1 MAGAEVNRPAVTD
14 TPPAISVMTA
24 DGCEIELR
32 HDRGPAAPEDRPAVL
47 LVHGASAGS
56 DTFRIG
62 EEQTLVDY
70 LLGQGLDVW
79 TLDWRASMRRVKDVY
94 CKAVYERR
102 LAGTFTIDAAADHD
116 VPAAIEAMRR
126 EPQNVRGK
134 IAVLGHCMGG
144 AIVAQGMAR
153 GTIPSA
159 DVENVVLTALGLF
172 YRAAIDNVLKAEDQV
187 LEGLL
192 ADGQHLLHPTKGWER
207 SVCTRDPD
215 DGPWPPP
222 LQDPY
227 DVWLD
232 TPLPHDC
239 KVAICHRLSYMF
251 GMPFIP
257 DKIPNIHDGYL
268 PKQFGYIPLQFLIH
282 CCQNLR
288 RGHAAPF
295 VATSTGPLP
304 ADTRYL
310 QRRPFQDRRITLIT
324 GDLNSLWHRDSI
336 DTMYEWLRRGRRAEQ
351 PLSLQKHVVPDFG
364 HQDLYWGV
372 DAPWLVFPK
381 ILEGLRRS

>member
-1 MAGAEVNRPAVTD
+1 
-14 TPPAISVMTA
+14 
-24 DGCEIELR
+24 
-32 HDRGPAAPEDRPAVL
+32 VL
-47 LVHGASAGS
+47 LVHGASASS

-79 TLDWRASMRRVKDVY
+79 TLDWRASMCRARDVY
-94 CKAVYERR
+94 CQAVHDGR
-102 LAGTFTIDAAADHD
+102 LAGTFTIDAAAEHD
-116 VPAAIEAMRR
+116 VPAAIAAMR
-126 EPQNVRGK
+126 QKNVRDR

-144 AIVAQGMAR
+144 AIVAQGIAR
-153 GTIPSA
+153 GAISSA
-159 DVENVVLTALGLF
+159 DVETVVLTGLGLF

-192 ADGQHLLHPTKGWER
+192 AGGQQLLHPTKGWER
-207 SVCTRDPD
+207 SVCTRDPG

-222 LQDPY
+222 LEDPY
-227 DVWLD
+227 RVWLD
-232 TPLPHDC
+232 TPLPDDC
-239 KVAICHRLSYMF
+239 AVEICHRLSYMF

-257 DKIPNIHDGYL
+257 DKIPAIHAGYL
-268 PKQFGYIPLQFLIH
+268 PAQFGYIPLQFLLH

-295 VATSTGPLP
+295 VPSSTGPLP
-304 ADTRYL
+304 PDTRYL

-351 PLSLQKHVVPDFG
+351 PLGLEKHVVPDFG
-364 HQDLYWGV
+364 HQDLYWGL
-372 DAPWLVFPK
+372 DAPRLVFGK

>member
-1 MAGAEVNRPAVTD
+1 MAPPAVTAA
-14 TPPAISVMTA
+14 PPAIPVTTA
-24 DGCEIELR
+24 DGCRLELR
-32 HDRGPAAPEDRPAVL
+32 RHPGPAGRPPAL

-62 EEQTLVDY
+62 EERTLVDV
-70 LLGQGLDVW
+70 LLEAGLDVW
-79 TLDWRASMRRVKDVY
+79 TLDWRASMNRVQDVY
-94 CKAVYERR
+94 CTALDTGR
-102 LAGTFTIDAAADHD
+102 LGAIFTIDAAADHD
-116 VPAAIEAMRR
+116 VPAAIRTMREA
-126 EPQNVRGK
+126 PHNVTGK

-144 AIVAQGMAR
+144 AIVAQGIAR
-153 GTIPSA
+153 GVISSA
-159 DVENVVLTALGLF
+159 DVEHVVLSGLALF
-172 YRAAIDNVLKAEDQV
+172 YRAAIDNVLKAEDQI
-187 LEGLL
+187 LEELL
-192 ADGQHLLHPTKGWER
+192 GHGGQHLLHPKKRWDST
-207 SVCTRDPD
+207 VCARDPG
-215 DGPWPPP
+215 DGPWPP
-222 LQDPY
+222 LLEDPY

-232 TPLPHDC
+232 TPLPHGCDN
-239 KVAICHRLSYMF
+239 VFCHRLTYMF

-257 DKIPNIHDGYL
+257 DKIPSIHDGYL
-268 PKQFGYIPLQFLIH
+268 PSQFGYIPLQFLLH

-372 DAPWLVFPK
+372 DAPRLVFPK

>member
-1 MAGAEVNRPAVTD
+1 VNGPAITE
-14 TPPAISVMTA
+14 TPPDIPITTA
-24 DGCEIELR
+24 DGCVLHLR
-32 HDRGPAAPEDRPAVL
+32 HDGGPAAHERRPAVL
-47 LVHGASAGS
+47 LVHGASASS

-79 TLDWRASMRRVKDVY
+79 TLDWRASMRRARDVY
-94 CKAVYERR
+94 CQAVHDGR
-102 LAGTFTIDAAADHD
+102 LADTFTIDAAAEHD
-116 VPAAIEAMRR
+116 VPAAIATMRQMNGR
-126 EPQNVRGK
+126 DR
-134 IAVLGHCMGG
+134 IAVLGPCMGG
-144 AIVAQGMAR
+144 AFVAQGIAR
-153 GTIPSA
+153 GAISSA
-159 DVENVVLTALGLF
+159 DVETVVLTGLGLF

-192 ADGQHLLHPTKGWER
+192 AGGQQLLHPTKGWER
-207 SVCTRDPD
+207 SVCTRDPG

-222 LQDPY
+222 LEDPY
-227 DVWLD
+227 RVWLD
-232 TPLPHDC
+232 TPLPDDC
-239 KVAICHRLSYMF
+239 TVEICHRLSYMF

-257 DKIPNIHDGYL
+257 DKIPAIHAGYL
-268 PKQFGYIPLQFLIH
+268 PAQFGYIPLQFLLH

-295 VATSTGPLP
+295 VPSSTGPLP
-304 ADTRYL
+304 PDTRYL

-351 PLSLQKHVVPDFG
+351 PLGLEKHVVPDFG
-364 HQDLYWGV
+364 HQDLYWGL
-372 DAPWLVFPK
+372 DAPRLVFGK

>member
-1 MAGAEVNRPAVTD
+1 VNGPAITE
-14 TPPAISVMTA
+14 TPPAIPITTA
-24 DGCEIELR
+24 DGCVLHLR
-32 HDRGPAAPEDRPAVL
+32 HDGGPAAHERRPAVL
-47 LVHGASAGS
+47 LVHGASASS

-62 EEQTLVDY
+62 EEQTLVDD

-79 TLDWRASMRRVKDVY
+79 TLDWRASMRRARDVY
-94 CKAVYERR
+94 CQAVHDGR
-102 LAGTFTIDAAADHD
+102 LADTFTIDAAAEHD
-116 VPAAIEAMRR
+116 VPAAIAAMR
-126 EPQNVRGK
+126 QKNVRDK

-144 AIVAQGMAR
+144 AIVAQGIAR
-153 GTIPSA
+153 GAISSA
-159 DVENVVLTALGLF
+159 DVETVVLTGLGLF

-192 ADGQHLLHPTKGWER
+192 AGGQQLLHPTKGWER
-207 SVCTRDPD
+207 SVCTRDPG

-222 LQDPY
+222 LEDPY
-227 DVWLD
+227 RVWLD
-232 TPLPHDC
+232 TPLPDDC
-239 KVAICHRLSYMF
+239 TVEICHRLSYMF

-257 DKIPNIHDGYL
+257 DKIPAIHAGYL
-268 PKQFGYIPLQFLIH
+268 PAQFGYIPLQFLLH

-304 ADTRYL
+304 PDTRYL

-351 PLSLQKHVVPDFG
+351 PLGLEKHVVPDFG

-372 DAPWLVFPK
+372 DAPRLVFPK

>member
-1 MAGAEVNRPAVTD
+1 M
-14 TPPAISVMTA
+14 
-24 DGCEIELR
+24 
-32 HDRGPAAPEDRPAVL
+32 L
-47 LVHGASAGS
+47 LVHGASASS

-79 TLDWRASMRRVKDVY
+79 TLDWRASMCRARDVY
-94 CKAVYERR
+94 CQAVHDGR
-102 LAGTFTIDAAADHD
+102 LAGTFTIDAAAEHD
-116 VPAAIEAMRR
+116 VPAAIAAMR
-126 EPQNVRGK
+126 QKNVRDK

-144 AIVAQGMAR
+144 AIVAQGIAR
-153 GTIPSA
+153 GAISSA
-159 DVENVVLTALGLF
+159 DVQTVVLTGLGLF

-207 SVCTRDPD
+207 SVCTRDPG

-222 LQDPY
+222 LEDPY
-227 DVWLD
+227 RVWLD
-232 TPLPHDC
+232 TPLPDDC
-239 KVAICHRLSYMF
+239 AVEICQRLSYMF

-257 DKIPNIHDGYL
+257 DKIPAIHAGYL
-268 PKQFGYIPLQFLIH
+268 PAQFGYIPLQFLLH

-295 VATSTGPLP
+295 VPSSTGPLP
-304 ADTRYL
+304 PDTRYL

-351 PLSLQKHVVPDFG
+351 PLGLEKHVVPDFG
-364 HQDLYWGV
+364 HQDLYWGL
-372 DAPWLVFPK
+372 DAPRLVFGK

>member
-1 MAGAEVNRPAVTD
+1 MNAPAVTD

-24 DGCEIELR
+24 DGCELELR
-32 HDRGPAAPEDRPAVL
+32 HDRGPATPEDRPAVL

-94 CKAVYERR
+94 CKAVYKGR
-102 LAGTFTIDAAADHD
+102 LAETFTIDAAADHD
-116 VPAAIEAMRR
+116 VPAAIKTMREA
-126 EPQNVRGK
+126 PHNVRGK
-134 IAVLGHCMGG
+134 ISVLGHCMGG

-153 GTIPSA
+153 GAIPSA
-159 DVENVVLTALGLF
+159 DVETVVLTALGLF

-187 LEGLL
+187 LESLL

-207 SVCTRDPD
+207 SVCTRDPG

-222 LQDPY
+222 LEDPY
-227 DVWLD
+227 GVWLD

-239 KVAICHRLSYMF
+239 KVTICHRLSYMF

-257 DKIPNIHDGYL
+257 DKIPSIHDGYL
-268 PKQFGYIPLQFLIH
+268 PRQFGYIPLQFLIH

-351 PLSLQKHVVPDFG
+351 PLWLQKHVVPDFG

-372 DAPWLVFPK
+372 DAPRLVFPK

>member
-1 MAGAEVNRPAVTD
+1 MNGPALSD
-14 TPPAISVMTA
+14 TPPAIPITTA
-24 DGCEIELR
+24 DHSVLELR
-32 HDRGPAAPEDRPAVL
+32 HDGARAARAGWPAVL

-79 TLDWRASMRRVKDVY
+79 TLDWRASMRRVRDVY
-94 CKAVYERR
+94 CDAVRNGR
-102 LAGTFTIDAAADHD
+102 LDETFTIDAAAKHD
-116 VPAAIEAMRR
+116 VPAAIAAMRQ
-126 EPQNVRGK
+126 EHNVRGT

-144 AIVAQGMAR
+144 AIVAQGIAL
-153 GTIPSA
+153 GAISSA
-159 DVENVVLTALGLF
+159 DVENVVLTGLGLF
-172 YRAAIDNVLKAEDQV
+172 YRAAIDNVLKAEDQA
-187 LEGLL
+187 LEGLR
-192 ADGQHLLHPTKGWER
+192 AGGQHLLHPTRAWDR
-207 SVCTRDPD
+207 SVCARDPD

-227 DVWLD
+227 RVWLD
-232 TPLPHDC
+232 TPLPHGC
-239 KVAICHRLSYMF
+239 EVEICQRLSYMF

-257 DKIPNIHDGYL
+257 DKIQRIHDGYL
-268 PKQFGYIPLQFLIH
+268 PTQFGYIPLQFLIH

-295 VATSTGPLP
+295 VPSSTGPLSP
-304 ADTRYL
+304 DPRYL

-336 DTMYEWLRRGRRAEQ
+336 DTMYEWLRRGRQAEQ
-351 PLSLQKHVVPDFG
+351 PVSLQKHVVPEFG
-364 HQDLYWGV
+364 HQDLFWGV
-372 DAPWLVFPK
+372 GAPTLVFPK
-381 ILEGLRRS
+381 ILKGLQPS

>member
-1 MAGAEVNRPAVTD
+1 VNGPAITE
-14 TPPAISVMTA
+14 TPPAIPITTA
-24 DGCEIELR
+24 DGCVLHLR
-32 HDRGPAAPEDRPAVL
+32 HDGGPAAHERRPAVL
-47 LVHGASAGS
+47 LVHGASASS

-79 TLDWRASMRRVKDVY
+79 TLDWRASMRRAWDVY
-94 CKAVYERR
+94 CQAVHDGR
-102 LAGTFTIDAAADHD
+102 LADTFTIDAAAEHD
-116 VPAAIEAMRR
+116 VPAAIATMR
-126 EPQNVRGK
+126 QKNVRDR

-144 AIVAQGMAR
+144 AIVAQGIAR
-153 GTIPSA
+153 GAISSA
-159 DVENVVLTALGLF
+159 DVETVVLTGLGLF

-192 ADGQHLLHPTKGWER
+192 ADGQQLLHPTKGWER
-207 SVCTRDPD
+207 SVCTRDPG

-222 LQDPY
+222 LEDPY
-227 DVWLD
+227 RVWLD
-232 TPLPHDC
+232 TPLPDDC
-239 KVAICHRLSYMF
+239 TVEICHRLSYMF

-257 DKIPNIHDGYL
+257 DKIPAIHAGYL
-268 PKQFGYIPLQFLIH
+268 PAQFGYIPLQFLLH

-304 ADTRYL
+304 PDTRYL

-351 PLSLQKHVVPDFG
+351 PPSLQKHVVPDFG

-372 DAPWLVFPK
+372 DAPRLVFPK

>member
-1 MAGAEVNRPAVTD
+1 MNLPAVTD
-14 TPPAISVMTA
+14 TPPAISVTTA
-24 DGCEIELR
+24 DGCELELR
-32 HDRGPAAPEDRPAVL
+32 HDRGPAAPEERPAVL

-94 CKAVYERR
+94 CKAVYDRR
-102 LAGTFTIDAAADHD
+102 LAGTFTIDAAAEHD

-126 EPQNVRGK
+126 APQNVRGK

-144 AIVAQGMAR
+144 AIVAQGIAR
-153 GTIPSA
+153 GAIPSA
-159 DVENVVLTALGLF
+159 DVENVVLTGLGLF

-207 SVCTRDPD
+207 SVCTRDPG

-222 LQDPY
+222 LEDPY

-257 DKIPNIHDGYL
+257 DKIPSIHDRYL
-268 PKQFGYIPLQFLIH
+268 PRQFGYIPLQFLIH

-310 QRRPFQDRRITLIT
+310 QRQPFQDRRITLIS

-372 DAPWLVFPK
+372 DAPQVVFPK

>member
-1 MAGAEVNRPAVTD
+1 VNGPAITE
-14 TPPAISVMTA
+14 TPPAIPITTA
-24 DGCEIELR
+24 DGCVLHLR
-32 HDRGPAAPEDRPAVL
+32 HDGGPAAHERRPAVL
-47 LVHGASAGS
+47 LVHGASASS

-79 TLDWRASMRRVKDVY
+79 TLDWRASMHRARDVY
-94 CKAVYERR
+94 CQAVHDGR
-102 LAGTFTIDAAADHD
+102 LADTFTIDAAAEHD
-116 VPAAIEAMRR
+116 VPAAIAAMR
-126 EPQNVRGK
+126 QKNVRDK

-144 AIVAQGMAR
+144 AIVAQGIAR
-153 GTIPSA
+153 GAISSA
-159 DVENVVLTALGLF
+159 DVETVVLTGLGLF

-192 ADGQHLLHPTKGWER
+192 ADGQQLLHPTKGWER
-207 SVCTRDPD
+207 SVCTRDPG

-222 LQDPY
+222 LEDPY

-239 KVAICHRLSYMF
+239 EVAICHRLSYMF

-257 DKIPNIHDGYL
+257 DKIPQIHAGYL
-268 PKQFGYIPLQFLIH
+268 PTQFGYIPLQFLLH

-304 ADTRYL
+304 PDTRYL

-351 PLSLQKHVVPDFG
+351 PLGLEKHVVPDFG
-364 HQDLYWGV
+364 HQDLYWGL
-372 DAPWLVFPK
+372 DAPRLVFGK

>member
-1 MAGAEVNRPAVTD
+1 VNGPAVTE
-14 TPPAISVMTA
+14 TPNAIDVTTA
-24 DGCEIELR
+24 DGCVLELR
-32 HDRGPAAPEDRPAVL
+32 HDVSPAAPGDRPAVL

-70 LLGQGLDVW
+70 LLGHDLDVW
-79 TLDWRASMRRVKDVY
+79 TLDWRASMRRAKDVY
-94 CKAVYERR
+94 CQAVYDGR
-102 LAGTFTIDAAADHD
+102 LAATFTIDAAADHD
-116 VPAAIEAMRR
+116 VPAAIAAMRQASR
-126 EPQNVRGK
+126 SVRGK

-144 AIVAQGMAR
+144 AIVAQGIAR
-153 GTIPSA
+153 GAISSA
-159 DVENVVLTALGLF
+159 DVENVVLTGLGLF
-172 YRAAIDNVLKAEDQV
+172 YRAAIDNVLKAEDQA

-207 SVCTRDPD
+207 SVCTRDPGE
-215 DGPWPPP
+215 GPWPPP
-222 LQDPY
+222 LEDPY
-227 DVWLD
+227 RVWLD

-239 KVAICHRLSYMF
+239 KVEICHRLSYMF

-257 DKIPNIHDGYL
+257 DRIPAIHGRYL
-268 PKQFGYIPLQFLIH
+268 PTQFGYIPLQFLLH

-295 VATSTGPLP
+295 VPTSTSPLP
-304 ADTRYL
+304 PDTRYL

-336 DTMYEWLRRGRRAEQ
+336 DTMYEWLRRGRQPEQ

-372 DAPWLVFPK
+372 DAPRLVFPK

>member
-1 MAGAEVNRPAVTD
+1 MNGPAITE
-14 TPPAISVMTA
+14 TPPAIDVTTA
-24 DGCEIELR
+24 DGCVLELR
-32 HDRGPAAPEDRPAVL
+32 HDGGPEASKGRPAVL

-62 EEQTLVDY
+62 EERTLVDY

-79 TLDWRASMRRVKDVY
+79 TLDWRASMRRVRDVY
-94 CKAVYERR
+94 CQAVHDGR
-102 LAGTFTIDAAADHD
+102 LGETFTIDAAAEHD
-116 VPAAIEAMRR
+116 VPAAIAAMRQA
-126 EPQNVRGK
+126 PHNVRGK

-144 AIVAQGMAR
+144 AIVAQGIAR
-153 GTIPSA
+153 GAISSA
-159 DVENVVLTALGLF
+159 DVENVVLTGLGLF
-172 YRAAIDNVLKAEDQV
+172 YRAAIDNVLKAEDQA

-192 ADGQHLLHPTKGWER
+192 DGGQHLLHPTKGWER
-207 SVCTRDPD
+207 SVCARDPG

-222 LQDPY
+222 LEDPY
-227 DVWLD
+227 RVWLD

-239 KVAICHRLSYMF
+239 NVEICHRLSYMF

-257 DKIPNIHDGYL
+257 DRIPAIHAGYL
-268 PKQFGYIPLQFLIH
+268 PTQFGYIPLQFLIH

-288 RGHAAPF
+288 RGHAAAF
-295 VATSTGPLP
+295 VPASTGPLP
-304 ADTRYL
+304 PDTRYL

-336 DTMYEWLRRGRRAEQ
+336 DTMYEWLRRGRQAEQ

-372 DAPWLVFPK
+372 DAPGTVFPK

>member
-1 MAGAEVNRPAVTD
+1 MNGPAITE
-14 TPPAISVMTA
+14 TPPAIPITTA
-24 DGCEIELR
+24 DGCVLHLR
-32 HDRGPAAPEDRPAVL
+32 HDGGPAAHERRPAVL
-47 LVHGASAGS
+47 LVHGASASS

-79 TLDWRASMRRVKDVY
+79 TLDWRASMCRARDVY
-94 CKAVYERR
+94 CQAVHDGR
-102 LAGTFTIDAAADHD
+102 LAGTFTIDAAAEHD
-116 VPAAIEAMRR
+116 VPAAIAAMR
-126 EPQNVRGK
+126 QKNVRDR

-144 AIVAQGMAR
+144 AIVAQGIAR
-153 GTIPSA
+153 GAISSA
-159 DVENVVLTALGLF
+159 DVETVVLTALGLF

-207 SVCTRDPD
+207 SVCTRDPG

-222 LQDPY
+222 LEDPY
-227 DVWLD
+227 RVWLD
-232 TPLPHDC
+232 TPLPDDC
-239 KVAICHRLSYMF
+239 TVEICHRLSYMF

-257 DKIPNIHDGYL
+257 DKIPAIHDGYL
-268 PKQFGYIPLQFLIH
+268 PAQFGYIPLQFLLH

-295 VATSTGPLP
+295 VPSSTGPLP
-304 ADTRYL
+304 PDTRYL

-372 DAPWLVFPK
+372 DAPRLVFPK

>member
-1 MAGAEVNRPAVTD
+1 MNGPAITE
-14 TPPAISVMTA
+14 TPPAIPITTA
-24 DGCEIELR
+24 DGCVLHLR
-32 HDRGPAAPEDRPAVL
+32 HDGGPAAHERRPAVL
-47 LVHGASAGS
+47 LVHGASASS

-79 TLDWRASMRRVKDVY
+79 TLDWRASMRRARDVY
-94 CKAVYERR
+94 CQAVHDGR
-102 LAGTFTIDAAADHD
+102 LAGTFTIDAAAEHD
-116 VPAAIEAMRR
+116 VPAAIAAMR
-126 EPQNVRGK
+126 QKNVRDR

-144 AIVAQGMAR
+144 AIVAQGIAR
-153 GTIPSA
+153 GAISSA
-159 DVENVVLTALGLF
+159 DVETVVLTGLGLF

-192 ADGQHLLHPTKGWER
+192 AGGQQLLHPTKGWER
-207 SVCTRDPD
+207 SVCTRDPG

-222 LQDPY
+222 LEDPY
-227 DVWLD
+227 RVWLD
-232 TPLPHDC
+232 TPLPDDC
-239 KVAICHRLSYMF
+239 TVEICHRLSYMF

-257 DKIPNIHDGYL
+257 DKIPAIHAGYL
-268 PKQFGYIPLQFLIH
+268 PAQFGYIPLQFLLH

-295 VATSTGPLP
+295 VPSSTGPLP
-304 ADTRYL
+304 PDTRYL

-351 PLSLQKHVVPDFG
+351 PLGLEKHVVPDFG
-364 HQDLYWGV
+364 HQDLYWGL
-372 DAPWLVFPK
+372 DAPRLVFGK

>member
-1 MAGAEVNRPAVTD
+1 MNGPAVTE
-14 TPPAISVMTA
+14 TPNAIDVTTA
-24 DGCEIELR
+24 DGCVLELR
-32 HDRGPAAPEDRPAVL
+32 HDVSPAAPGDRPAVL

-70 LLGQGLDVW
+70 LLGHDLDVW
-79 TLDWRASMRRVKDVY
+79 TLDWRASMRRVREVY
-94 CKAVYERR
+94 CDAVRR
-102 LAGTFTIDAAADHD
+102 GRLDETFTIDAAAEQD
-116 VPAAIEAMRR
+116 VPAAIAAIRQAR
-126 EPQNVRGK
+126 ESVPGK

-144 AIVAQGMAR
+144 AIVAQGIAV
-153 GTIPSA
+153 GAISSA
-159 DVENVVLTALGLF
+159 DVENVVLTGLGLF
-172 YRAAIDNVLKAEDQV
+172 YRAAIDNVLKAEDQA

-192 ADGQHLLHPTKGWER
+192 AGGQHLLHPTRVWDR

-222 LQDPY
+222 LEDPY
-227 DVWLD
+227 RVWLD

-239 KVAICHRLSYMF
+239 AVEICHRLSYMF

-257 DKIPNIHDGYL
+257 DRIRRIHDGYL
-268 PKQFGYIPLQFLIH
+268 PTQFGYIPLQFLIH

-295 VATSTGPLP
+295 VPSSIGPLP
-304 ADTRYL
+304 PDTRYL

-351 PLSLQKHVVPDFG
+351 PLALQKHVLPEFG

-372 DAPWLVFPK
+372 GAPRLVFPK
-381 ILEGLRRS
+381 ILEGLQRS

>member
-1 MAGAEVNRPAVTD
+1 VSLPAVTD
-14 TPPAISVMTA
+14 TPPAISVTTA
-24 DGCEIELR
+24 DGCELDLR
-32 HDRGPAAPEDRPAVL
+32 HDRGPAAPQDRPAVL

-62 EEQTLVDY
+62 EERTLVDY
-70 LLGQGLDVW
+70 LLGYGLDVW
-79 TLDWRASMRRVKDVY
+79 TLDWRASMHRVKDVY

-116 VPAAIEAMRR
+116 VPAAIAAMRR
-126 EPQNVRGK
+126 APQNVRGK

-144 AIVAQGMAR
+144 AIVAQGIAR
-153 GTIPSA
+153 GAIPSA
-159 DVENVVLTALGLF
+159 DVETVVLTGLGLF

-192 ADGQHLLHPTKGWER
+192 ADGQHLLHPTKRWDR
-207 SVCTRDPD
+207 DVCARDPD

-222 LQDPY
+222 LEDPY
-227 DVWLD
+227 NVWLD

-239 KVAICHRLSYMF
+239 AVAICHRLSYMF

-257 DKIPNIHDGYL
+257 DKIRRIHDGSYL
-268 PKQFGYIPLQFLIH
+268 PKQFGYIALEFLIH

-310 QRRPFQDRRITLIT
+310 QRQAFQDRRITLIT

-372 DAPWLVFPK
+372 DAPTLVFPK

>member
-1 MAGAEVNRPAVTD
+1 VNGPAITE
-14 TPPAISVMTA
+14 TPPDIPITTA
-24 DGCEIELR
+24 DGCVLHLR
-32 HDRGPAAPEDRPAVL
+32 HDGGPAAHERRPAVL
-47 LVHGASAGS
+47 LVHGASASS

-79 TLDWRASMRRVKDVY
+79 TLDWRASMRRARDVY
-94 CKAVYERR
+94 CQAVHDGR
-102 LAGTFTIDAAADHD
+102 LADTFTIDAAAEHD
-116 VPAAIEAMRR
+116 VPAAIAAMR
-126 EPQNVRGK
+126 QKNVRDR

-144 AIVAQGMAR
+144 AIVAQGIAR
-153 GTIPSA
+153 GAISSA
-159 DVENVVLTALGLF
+159 DVETVVLTGLGLF

-192 ADGQHLLHPTKGWER
+192 ADGQQLLHPTKGWER
-207 SVCTRDPD
+207 SVCTRDPG

-222 LQDPY
+222 LEDPY
-227 DVWLD
+227 RVWLD
-232 TPLPHDC
+232 TPLPDDC
-239 KVAICHRLSYMF
+239 TVEICHRLSYMF

-257 DKIPNIHDGYL
+257 DKIPAIHAGYL
-268 PKQFGYIPLQFLIH
+268 PAQFGYIPLQFLLH

-295 VATSTGPLP
+295 VPSSTDPLP
-304 ADTRYL
+304 PDTRYL

-351 PLSLQKHVVPDFG
+351 PPSLQKHVVPDFG

-372 DAPWLVFPK
+372 DAPRLVFPK

>member
-1 MAGAEVNRPAVTD
+1 MKGHAVTE
-14 TPPAISVMTA
+14 TPPAIAVTTA
-24 DGCEIELR
+24 DGCALELR
-32 HDRGPAAPEDRPAVL
+32 HHRGRSAPEDRPAVL

-70 LLGQGLDVW
+70 LLGHGLDVW

-94 CKAVYERR
+94 CEAVYRGR
-102 LAGTFTIDAAADHD
+102 LAETFTIDAAAEQD
-116 VPAAIEAMRR
+116 VPAAIVVMREA
-126 EPQNVRGK
+126 PHNVRGK

-144 AIVAQGMAR
+144 AIVAQGIAR
-153 GTIPSA
+153 GAISSA
-159 DVENVVLTALGLF
+159 DVETVVLTALGLF
-172 YRAAIDNVLKAEDQV
+172 YRAAIDNVLKAEDQA

-207 SVCTRDPD
+207 SVCTRDPG

-222 LQDPY
+222 LEDPY
-227 DVWLD
+227 EVWLD

-239 KVAICHRLSYMF
+239 KVTICHRLSYMF
-251 GMPFIP
+251 GMPFLP
-257 DKIPNIHDGYL
+257 DKIPIIHAGYL
-268 PKQFGYIPLQFLIH
+268 PEQFGYIPLQFLIH

-304 ADTRYL
+304 PDTRYL

-372 DAPWLVFPK
+372 DAPQLVFPK

>member
-1 MAGAEVNRPAVTD
+1 VNGPAVTE
-14 TPPAISVMTA
+14 TPPAIPVTTA
-24 DGCEIELR
+24 DRCVLELR
-32 HDRGPAAPEDRPAVL
+32 HDGGPAASGDRPAVL

-70 LLGQGLDVW
+70 LLGHGLDVW

-94 CKAVYERR
+94 CSAVYENR
-102 LAGTFTIDAAADHD
+102 LGQTFTIDAAAEQD
-116 VPAAIEAMRR
+116 VPAAIAAMRQA
-126 EPQNVRGK
+126 PHSVRGK

-144 AIVAQGMAR
+144 AIVAQGIAR
-153 GTIPSA
+153 GAISSA
-159 DVENVVLTALGLF
+159 DVETVVLTGLGLF

-192 ADGQHLLHPTKGWER
+192 AGGQQLLHPTKGWER
-207 SVCTRDPD
+207 SVCTRDPG

-222 LQDPY
+222 LEDPY
-227 DVWLD
+227 RVWLD
-232 TPLPHDC
+232 TPLPDDC
-239 KVAICHRLSYMF
+239 TVEICHRLSYMF

-257 DKIPNIHDGYL
+257 DKIPAIHAGYL
-268 PKQFGYIPLQFLIH
+268 PAQFGYIPLQFLLH

-295 VATSTGPLP
+295 VPSSTGPLP
-304 ADTRYL
+304 PDTRYL

-351 PLSLQKHVVPDFG
+351 PLGLEKHVVPDFG
-364 HQDLYWGV
+364 HQDLYWGL
-372 DAPWLVFPK
+372 DAPRLVFGK

>member
-14 TPPAISVMTA
+14 TPPAIPVMTA
-24 DGCEIELR
+24 DGCELELR

-79 TLDWRASMRRVKDVY
+79 TLDWRASMRRVRDVY